1 MMGYTVTSNHD
12 QRYNCVAHAADDY
25 TRKWAFIPL
34 PCPGYYWPPEA
45 VKGDGIEALVSVFET
60 LGYELCAGDH
70 LEDGYQ
76 KVALYVDQQGYWSHA
91 ARQEE
96 DGAWSSK
103 LGDYEDIRH
112 RTPHALSSPDY
123 GQVMYYMRRPKR
135 GLHETTEEA

>member
-1 MMGYTVTSNHD
+1 MGQNERLPERLDPTLEANFPNLRMMGYTVTSKHD
-12 QRYNCVAHAADDY
+12 QRYNCVAHAADDS
-25 TRKWAFIPL
+25 TRKWALLPIPW
-34 PCPGYYWPPEA
+34 PGYYWPSKA

-103 LGDYEDIRH
+103 LKG
-112 RTPHALSSPDY
+112 
-123 GQVMYYMRRPKR
+123 
-135 GLHETTEEA
+135 GL